1 MLRRLTIAV
10 AILAMLGTAAN
21 AQNRD
26 RVLQV
31 MTRNMD
37 TGSDFG
43 FVLGATD
50 QLGVLLGIRATY
62 QEILA
67 SDIPE
72 RADGIAGEIQTIHP
86 DLVAL
91 QEITTLSTGPYG
103 GPATTV
109 VANQLQSL
117 MAALRRRG
125 LHYATIALQ
134 ANADVELPA
143 FDQSFNPFDVRLTDF
158 DAVLART
165 DLPVSEFKLANIQ
178 QQHFNAALVFPILG
192 QAIRFPRGWIALD
205 AKLRGKTYRVVTTHL
220 ETLNLEVQAAQ
231 ALELVSGPGSSGL
244 PLVLAGDLNSDANNP
259 SQAQSPAYHTLVN
272 AGFLDVWEILHPG
285 DAGNTWPLHGE
296 DPQTQAS
303 TPNQRIDLVLTRGD
317 GITAREISLV
327 GTTPPGSMQL
337 WPSDHAGVVGSFTL
351 LPKQ

>member
-1 MLRRLTIAV
+1 MPRRLTIAV
-10 AILAMLGTAAN
+10 AVPAMLGTAAN

-72 RADGIAGEIQTIHP
+72 RADGIAAEIQTIHP

-125 LHYATIALQ
+125 LQDRKST
-134 ANADVELPA
+134 
-143 FDQSFNPFDVRLTDF
+143 R
-158 DAVLART
+158 
-165 DLPVSEFKLANIQ
+165 
-178 QQHFNAALVFPILG
+178 
-192 QAIRFPRGWIALD
+192 
-205 AKLRGKTYRVVTTHL
+205 
-220 ETLNLEVQAAQ
+220 
-231 ALELVSGPGSSGL
+231 
-244 PLVLAGDLNSDANNP
+244 LNSSH
-259 SQAQSPAYHTLVN
+259 SQISYAVFCLKTKNTTSQVAQ
-272 AGFLDVWEILHPG
+272 
-285 DAGNTWPLHGE
+285 
-296 DPQTQAS
+296 
-303 TPNQRIDLVLTRGD
+303 
-317 GITAREISLV
+317 
-327 GTTPPGSMQL
+327 
-337 WPSDHAGVVGSFTL
+337 
-351 LPKQ
+351 

>member
-1 MLRRLTIAV
+1 MVRRLSVVLV
-10 AILAMLGTAAN
+10 AFLFFGVCVVSVHAGEA
-21 AQNRD
+21 NRD
-26 RVLQV
+26 RVLKV

-192 QAIRFPRGWIALD
+192 QAIRFPRGWIILRLD
-205 AKLRGKTYRVVTTHL
+205 RNTRFCMTKAG
-220 ETLNLEVQAAQ
+220 LNTPRFLTRKRCKPSNCYQNWK
-231 ALELVSGPGSSGL
+231 ELFRRL
-244 PLVLAGDLNSDANNP
+244 NPLM
-259 SQAQSPAYHTLVN
+259 QSP
-272 AGFLDVWEILHPG
+272 
-285 DAGNTWPLHGE
+285 
-296 DPQTQAS
+296 
-303 TPNQRIDLVLTRGD
+303 TR
-317 GITAREISLV
+317 
-327 GTTPPGSMQL
+327 
-337 WPSDHAGVVGSFTL
+337 
-351 LPKQ
+351 